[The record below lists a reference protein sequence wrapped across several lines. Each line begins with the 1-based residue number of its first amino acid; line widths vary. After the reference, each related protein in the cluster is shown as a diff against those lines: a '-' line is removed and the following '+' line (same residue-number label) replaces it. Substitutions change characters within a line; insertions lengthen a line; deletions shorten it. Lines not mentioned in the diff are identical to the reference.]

1 MNTAVTAASQNTKP
15 AQWQIDPAHSAAHF
29 SVRHLMISNVR
40 GEFTKLSGSAL
51 IDPADPSKSSVE
63 ITIEAASINTREPQ
77 RGEHLRSADF
87 FDLANHPTL
96 TFRSTHVTALD
107 ADNFKLTGDLT
118 IRGVTRQVTFD
129 VEGPRSS
136 LKDACG

>member
-51 IDPADPSKSSVE
+51 LNPADPAKSTVE
-63 ITIEAASINTREPQ
+63 ITIEAASVNTREPQ
-77 RGEHLRSADF
+77 RDEHLRSADF
-87 FDLANHPTL
+87 FDVANHPTL
-96 TFRSTHVTALD
+96 TFRSRRVEASGGE
-107 ADNFKLTGDLT
+107 NFKLSGDLT
-118 IRGVTRQVTFD
+118 
-129 VEGPRSS
+129 
-136 LKDACG
+136 